1 MRQVNN
7 LKSHWL
13 ALIVAIVMVLSG
25 LGFKY
30 YHNHTYA
37 GQPYT
42 ETNLSKLTQKG
53 TYNLVFYRP
62 GCAYCY
68 GAKAAVIKAS
78 HDSQVPTGFINVK
91 SKSGQRLVSRYHVQ
105 KAATIVTIRS
115 DQVPRLYLYAKH
127 DHGRYYANQTVLKE
141 VFNE

>member
-1 MRQVNN
+1 M
-7 LKSHWL
+7 
-13 ALIVAIVMVLSG
+13 
-25 LGFKY
+25 
-30 YHNHTYA
+30 
-37 GQPYT
+37 
-42 ETNLSKLTQKG
+42 
-53 TYNLVFYRP
+53 VFYRP

>member
-42 ETNLSKLTQKG
+42 ETNLSKLTQKVL
-53 TYNLVFYRP
+53 TIWSFIALVALIAMAP
-62 GCAYCY
+62 
-68 GAKAAVIKAS
+68 K
-78 HDSQVPTGFINVK
+78 Q
-91 SKSGQRLVSRYHVQ
+91 Q
-105 KAATIVTIRS
+105 
-115 DQVPRLYLYAKH
+115 
-127 DHGRYYANQTVLKE
+127 
-141 VFNE
+141 